1 MKKLTLLLALALI
14 VGSAT
19 AQQLPLYSQYMFN
32 RMLLNPAVTGSEQG
46 IPISLAA
53 RQQWVGIENAP
64 STQVLSAH
72 TLLNNGTMGVG
83 GMIYSD
89 RFGTENR
96 IGIQGNYAYFLP
108 VFDDSNLGFGLS
120 FQMFQYQLDYRD
132 MVALDENDPAISTYS
147 RESSWLPET
156 DFGLYLYND
165 RYFAGLSAN
174 QMIELPVRIGGEE
187 VELNR
192 LARHYH
198 LMGGYKFDLQNDFE
212 IEPSALIKGTF
223 QTPFQ
228 FDLNVRGIYQEYY
241 WLGVSYRTDGNI
253 VGMLG
258 MKYEQID
265 FGLAVDFATS
275 SIRSYQSG
283 SFELFV
289 KYTIPKKPNSKQRF
303 F

>member
-1 MKKLTLLLALALI
+1 MKKLSLLFILAIMA
-14 VGSAT
+14 VGVK

-32 RMLLNPAVTGSEQG
+32 RMLINPAVTGTTDG
-46 IPISLAA
+46 IPISLTA
-53 RQQWVGIENAP
+53 RQQWVGIDKAP

-72 TLLNNGTMGVG
+72 TLLNNQTMGVG

-96 IGIQGNYAYFLP
+96 IGLQGNYSYMLP
-108 VFDDSNLGFGLS
+108 VFEDSRLSFGLS
-120 FQMFQYQLDYRD
+120 FQVFQYQMDYRN
-132 MVALDENDPAISTYS
+132 MVALDDNDPAISTYT

-156 DFGLYLYND
+156 DFGLYLFNEN
-165 RYFAGLSAN
+165 YFAGISAN
-174 QMIELPVRIGGEE
+174 QMIELPVKIGGEE

-198 LMGGYKFDLQNDFE
+198 LMGGYKFDLQGEFE

-223 QTPFQ
+223 DTPFQ
-228 FDLNVRGIYQEYY
+228 ADINVRGIYMENY
-241 WLGVSYRTDGNI
+241 WLGLSYRTDGNI
-253 VGMLG
+253 ISMLG
-258 MKYEQID
+258 LQYEQID

-275 SIRSYQSG
+275 NIRSYQSG

-289 KYTIPKKPNSKQRF
+289 RYTISKTPNSKQRF

>member
-303 F
+303 L